1 MRPLPSPADL
11 ARWAFYVHARR
22 GLSPA
27 RPALFEGLRHAGR
40 LSRLRRGEARTL
52 LEDEF
57 QRCGLPDVVDEAWA
71 VQYRVALDELAL
83 GRHTPD
89 TLGAFLRFE
98 GLEHLDRA
106 LARGNG
112 AVWTFPHAGAVML
125 MLAGLVQ
132 RGHTVTQYAARGL
145 PPREVAEAHPE
156 LLGHNPWREDVRRAR
171 EQDEDRVGANFVDLS
186 RSPREL
192 YRTLANNGIV
202 CIAFDGRIGT
212 RWVRHPFLGRVANLN
227 PGAFRLAASTGAAL
241 LPVFVDST
249 AAGPSLVRIGPAV
262 HTTDAEEAMSDALT
276 FAERHIRHM
285 PAAYGAWLLH
295 CRRRSAVDDHPM
307 FEDQRARH

>member
-27 RPALFEGLRHAGR
+27 WPALFEHLRQAGV
-40 LSRLRRGEARTL
+40 LSTLRRGEARAL
-52 LEDEF
+52 LQDELR
-57 QRCGLPDVVDEAWA
+57 RCGLPDVVDAAWA

-98 GLEHLDRA
+98 GLHHLDEAR
-106 LARGNG
+106 ARGKG
-112 AVWTFPHAGAVML
+112 VVWAFPHAGAVML

-132 RGHTVTQYAARGL
+132 LGHPVAQVAARGL
-145 PPREVAEAHPE
+145 APREVAEAHPE

-171 EQDEDRVGANFVDLS
+171 ESDEDRIGATFVDLS

-192 YRTLANNGIV
+192 YRTLEQNGVV
-202 CIAFDGRIGT
+202 CIAFDGRIGA
-212 RWVRHPFLGRVANLN
+212 RWIQRPFLRRVANLN

-241 LPVFVDST
+241 LPAFVDST
-249 AAGPSLVRIGPAV
+249 GRGPSIVRVGPAI
-262 HTTDAEEAMSDALT
+262 HTSDVEESLANTLA
-276 FAERHIRHM
+276 FAERHIRHT

-295 CRRRSAVDDHPM
+295 CRRRAAVDDHPL
-307 FEDQRARH
+307 FEDQRARR